1 MALDL
6 SIIIPSKETLFE
18 KDYYLYSKG
27 EKVFKEID
35 SSLWQ
40 TAIYELW
47 DEDDIYSDL
56 SERIK
61 DLTDDIDCA
70 EYHEDFSKKTQDELQ
85 AEKQRVVEGVKIL
98 SKVNYP
104 GRSALLRDME
114 RLLKAGEQYINKR
127 NQIAKT
133 MVLVQKLEYRILQLQ
148 VDVHT
153 GEYEEISIFKKELME
168 IKKEFNFLQELGAND
183 QELKRLRSLI
193 RAARQEIKNM
203 QERNCD

>member
-133 MVLVQKLEYRILQLQ
+133 MALVQKLEYRILQLQ
-148 VDVHT
+148 VDFHT